1 VTFALMNYD
10 CCIVVVV
17 LHGTSTVLMLL
28 YFLSFEKETEAVWTM
43 ILPMLMNVD
52 DTFFNYLIFSIKL
65 IYERRQHEMVT
76 VQEIQIDANWYFLIF
91 LETVVAFLFGGA
103 VCTLFR
109 VRIFFFRFFVAI
121 WLCVWMFTKV
131 KVVIIINYTT
141 ILVMFCLLV

>member
-1 VTFALMNYD
+1 MNYD

-17 LHGTSTVLMLL
+17 LHGTSMVLMLL
-28 YFLSFEKETEAVWTM
+28 YFLSFEKEMEAVWTR

-52 DTFFNYLIFSIKL
+52 DTFFNYLIFSIQL

-76 VQEIQIDANWYFLIF
+76 VQEIQIDANCYFLIL

-103 VCTLFR
+103 VESMH
-109 VRIFFFRFFVAI
+109 FVSSQN
-121 WLCVWMFTKV
+121 LLLQLLCSDLVVCVWMFTKV